1 MMIEFSGKMS
11 DDSQKLILKANKR
24 IATIGMLIACLLFLI
39 PILIGAFIWNWLI
52 LLLII
57 PMPFLVL
64 LAGISPKDLNR
75 VVPES
80 IYIDEKDM
88 VAESQLFRVVKS
100 VSDVKRVVDNG
111 KCYQIFFH
119 SMPFCPNFVCQ
130 KNLISKGT
138 IEEFELLFEGKLVKA
153 GDSGLS

>member
-1 MMIEFSGKMS
+1 MIEFSGKMS
-11 DDSQKLILKANKR
+11 NDSQKLILKANKR

-57 PMPFLVL
+57 PMPLLVL

-88 VAESQLFRVVKS
+88 VAESQHFRVVKS
-100 VSDVKRVVDNG
+100 VSDVKRVIDNG
-111 KCYQIFFH
+111 KCYQIFFY

-138 IEEFELLFEGKLVKA
+138 IEGFELLFDGKLVKT
-153 GDSGLS
+153 GDDGAS